1 MNNVGVVSVSTVVLV
16 QVGKWNVYWAQ
27 KGIPAQKGILGS
39 KVWCTVCN
47 AFSPNCR
54 YAWLLIFALDSD
66 ILFLNLSLA
75 CWSLSEGWCLG
86 FANCC

>member
-16 QVGKWNVYWAQ
+16 KAGKWS
-27 KGIPAQKGILGS
+27 ITGILGS
-39 KVWCTVCN
+39 KVWCTVCD

-54 YAWLLIFALDSD
+54 YAWLLTFALDLD